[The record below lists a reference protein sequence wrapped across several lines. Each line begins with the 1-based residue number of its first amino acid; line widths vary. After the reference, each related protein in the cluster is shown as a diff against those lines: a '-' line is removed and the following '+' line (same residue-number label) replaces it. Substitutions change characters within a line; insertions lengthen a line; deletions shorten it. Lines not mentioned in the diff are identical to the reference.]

1 MGNLNRPRGESLSFQ
16 SALQRAGEAAHAS
29 SNEAFKRVLEYD
41 SSLLD
46 VQELINTLVRW
57 YESEQLECQT
67 VEFDAGA
74 MVQCR
79 RKGTWRKYIGMNSE
93 LTVLI
98 KPEHPKVVVEIGAGK
113 WAAKA
118 GAGAAGLVGVL
129 VNPVL
134 FLPYLGG
141 VAYGTWEQNRL
152 RERTIEL
159 IEELA
164 ARRRPVTG
172 EVP

>member
-1 MGNLNRPRGESLSFQ
+1 MGTPNRPKGESLTFGA
-16 SALQRAGEAAHAS
+16 ALRRAGEAAHAS
-29 SNEAFKRVLEYD
+29 SNEAFKRTLEYD

-46 VQELINTLVRW
+46 VQELIMALVRW

-67 VEFDAGA
+67 LEFDSGA

-79 RKGTWRKYIGMNSE
+79 RKGSWRKYVGMNSE

-118 GAGAAGLVGVL
+118 GAGALGLLGAA
-129 VNPVL
+129 VNPLL
-134 FLPYLGG
+134 FVPYLGG
-141 VAYGTWEQNRL
+141 VAYGTWEQTRL
-152 RERTIEL
+152 RQRTIEL
-159 IEELA
+159 VEELA
-164 ARRRPVTG
+164 ARRRPPAD